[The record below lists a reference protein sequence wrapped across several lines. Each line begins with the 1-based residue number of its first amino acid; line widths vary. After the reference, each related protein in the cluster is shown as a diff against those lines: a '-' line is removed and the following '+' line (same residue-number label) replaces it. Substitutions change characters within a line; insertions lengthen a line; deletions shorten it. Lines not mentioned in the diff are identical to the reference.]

1 MLFKL
6 LERAFVGE
14 GALGVE
20 LMDVDFHI
28 LEGPSCD
35 PIRFPTAGQSK
46 NVSASPY
53 TGKQARRHVTKN
65 DTSERGLKS
74 LRPMIETFLT
84 AFATF
89 FAVIGPIDTA
99 VLLASL
105 TPNMSP
111 AERRAISVKAVVIA
125 TIIILLFALVG
136 QPVLTELGVSL
147 AALQT
152 AGGIILFMI
161 ALEMTLAKRPGPAA
175 SLSARESEE
184 AEDRAE
190 HHAEIA
196 VFPLAT
202 PLLAGPGAM
211 TSAIVLAAST
221 EGDLSLIGAVIAA
234 IIAVMAVTLV
244 LLLLAQEIH
253 HLIGVTARKV
263 IVRVF
268 GVLLAALAVQSIF
281 NGLSQAHIFD

>member
-1 MLFKL
+1 
-6 LERAFVGE
+6 
-14 GALGVE
+14 
-20 LMDVDFHI
+20 
-28 LEGPSCD
+28 
-35 PIRFPTAGQSK
+35 
-46 NVSASPY
+46 
-53 TGKQARRHVTKN
+53 
-65 DTSERGLKS
+65 
-74 LRPMIETFLT
+74 MIETFFT
-84 AFATF
+84 AFTTF

-105 TPNMSP
+105 TPNMTP
-111 AERRAISVKAVVIA
+111 AERRAISAKAVFIA

-136 QPVLTELGVSL
+136 QPVLTQLGVSL

-152 AGGIILFMI
+152 AGGIILFAI
-161 ALEMTLAKRPGPAA
+161 ALEMTLARRPGPAA
-175 SLSARESEE
+175 ALSPRESEE
-184 AEDRAE
+184 AEDKAE
-190 HHAEIA
+190 RHAEIA

-211 TSAIVLAAST
+211 TSAIVLAAGT
-221 EGDLSLIGAVIAA
+221 KGDVSLIGAVIAA

-253 HLIGVTARKV
+253 HLIGLTARKV

-281 NGLSQAHIFD
+281 NGLAQANIFG